1 MLSVIKN
8 AWKVPDIRKK
18 ILFTFFVIIIFRMG
32 SQIPVPYINATA
44 WSAWMDSQAQGS
56 LLGYFSMLSGDAFSR
71 STLFALGVSPYIT
84 ASIVVQ
90 LLTIAIPY
98 LENLAKAGPEGQKK
112 LALITRIAT
121 MVLAVLTGYGYY
133 ATIRA
138 NGFVNN
144 KHWFAAVVII
154 SCYTAGACIVTWI
167 GEKIDDYG
175 IGNGISMILFAN
187 ICSSGA
193 FRLLSIFAF
202 ITEPTEWYWVI
213 VALLVMLA
221 VITFVVFISDSER
234 RIPIQYAKRQ
244 VGRRMYGGNSTYLP
258 VKILMNGVM
267 PVIFASAIVS
277 LPATLGMLIPGLGT
291 WVSNNFST
299 SFNKGGWLYVILM
312 VICTIGFAYFYTTI
326 SFNANEVANNLRK
339 NGGTVLGYRPG
350 KPTADYIT
358 KVLNRIVLIGAICL
372 SAISVFPIMLSWT
385 GSSALNLIVFGGTS
399 LIIVVGVA
407 LETVRS
413 LESELMMRHYKGFLG

>member
-18 ILFTFFVIIIFRMG
+18 ILFTLFVVVIFRMG
-32 SQIPVPYINATA
+32 SQIPVPYIDAA
-44 WSAWMDSQAQGS
+44 KWSAWMDTQAQGS
-56 LLGYFSMLSGDAFSR
+56 LLGYFSMLSGEAFSQ

-98 LENLAKAGPEGQKK
+98 LERLAKQGPEGQKK
-112 LALITRIAT
+112 LAFYTRIAT
-121 MVLAVLTGYGYY
+121 MILAILTGYGYY

-138 NGFVNN
+138 NGFVTNRD
-144 KHWFAAVVII
+144 FFPGLVIVA
-154 SCYTAGACIVTWI
+154 CYTAGACIVTWI
-167 GEKIDDYG
+167 GEKIDESG
-175 IGNGISMILFAN
+175 IGNGISIILFAN
-187 ICSSGA
+187 ICSSLA
-193 FRLLSIFAF
+193 FRMISVFSF

-213 VALLVMLA
+213 IALVVMLA
-221 VITFVVFISDSER
+221 LITFVVFISDSER

-258 VKILMNGVM
+258 IKILMNGVM

-277 LPATLGMLIPGLGT
+277 LPATLGMMIPALGT
-291 WVSNNFST
+291 WVRNNFST
-299 SFNKGGWLYVILM
+299 SFNNGGWAYVILM
-312 VICTIGFAYFYTTI
+312 VVFTIAFAYFYTTI

-358 KVLNRIVLIGAICL
+358 KVLNRIVLIGAVCL
-372 SAISVFPIMLSWT
+372 SVISVFPIILSWT

-407 LETVRS
+407 LETVHS